1 MNRTTRK
8 IVTLGETGVGKSSLI
23 CRVINDNFYE
33 FQEPT
38 IGAAFQVKEIELE
51 NTKVKLEIWDT
62 AGQERYKSLAPMYY
76 RGATVALIC
85 FDLGNP
91 DSLKT
96 ALEWNREIL
105 TNGMTDCCRFLVG
118 TKADCD
124 RIVENGAAV
133 AGKEGMIYMETSAK
147 NSKNVD
153 KLFKAVAKY
162 GITVNNHPKEQERYE
177 RTCTPCQY
185 DQNNRTYECCF

>member
-23 CRVINDNFYE
+23 CRVINDNFFE

-51 NTKVKLEIWDT
+51 HTKVKLEIWDT

-96 ALEWNREIL
+96 AMEWNHEIL
-105 TNGMTDCCRFLVG
+105 KKGMPDCCRFLVG
-118 TKADCD
+118 TKADCNK
-124 RIVENGAAV
+124 IVENGAEFA
-133 AGKEGMIYMETSAK
+133 AKEGMIYVETSAK
-147 NSKNVD
+147 NNKNITE
-153 KLFKAVAKY
+153 LFKAVARH
-162 GITVNNHPKEQERYE
+162 GIRIKNHPKEQERYE
-177 RTCTPCQY
+177 RSCVPLQY
-185 DQNNRTYECCF
+185 ERNNRTYDCCF

>member
-23 CRVINDNFYE
+23 CRVINDNFFE

-51 NTKVKLEIWDT
+51 HTKVKLEIWDT
-62 AGQERYKSLAPMYY
+62 AGQERYRSLAPMYY

-96 ALEWNREIL
+96 AMEWNREIL
-105 TNGMTDCCRFLVG
+105 TKGMPDCCRFLVG
-118 TKADCD
+118 TKAD
-124 RIVENGAAV
+124 RVRLVKNGPTIAV
-133 AGKEGMIYMETSAK
+133 KEGMEYMETSAK
-147 NSKNVD
+147 NSKNID
-153 KLFKAVAKY
+153 KLFKAVAKH
-162 GITVNNHPKEQERYE
+162 GLEVNNHPKEQERYDRNCIPLHYE
-177 RTCTPCQY
+177 R
-185 DQNNRTYECCF
+185 DNRTYECCF